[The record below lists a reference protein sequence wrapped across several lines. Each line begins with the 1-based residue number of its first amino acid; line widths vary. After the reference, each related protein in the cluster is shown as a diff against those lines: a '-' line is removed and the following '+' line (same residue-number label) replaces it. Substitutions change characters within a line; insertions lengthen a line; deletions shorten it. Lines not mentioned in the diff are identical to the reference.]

1 MSMLI
6 AIQHIYQFFLELVMS
21 KFSDYLEEK
30 ILDATLKG
38 GTFPTISSAHL
49 AVFIGDPTD
58 TGSGGAEGS
67 WTNYARQA
75 IAFGTIS
82 GGAVDN
88 SAQVQ
93 FPALVGSNVTI
104 SHIGIFDAASS
115 GNLLYHTALA
125 SSKTLTADD
134 VLSFA
139 INGVTV
145 TLA

>member
-1 MSMLI
+1 
-6 AIQHIYQFFLELVMS
+6 MS

-38 GTFPTISSAHL
+38 GTFPTISSAYL

-82 GGAVDN
+82 GGSANN

-104 SHIGIFDAASS
+104 THIGIFDATSS